1 MDFGWFSL
9 NFQTKPPD
17 CSYRK
22 HQKTLR
28 MAPELQ
34 CWLCLGV
41 WLSPWNPWHPHSP
54 AAGDMKSALRI
65 HQGRQDVHL
74 FSKAQL
80 LKCSLWLPSQRL
92 CHHSWKLRLATL
104 LMDCPA
110 SVIFL
115 RYKLS
120 ASRNS
125 SIVPWISWQNAP
137 NRSILHNC
145 GTFYTTACLP
155 INLIRWFSSA
165 VLLTRNGAAGAD
177 LHGMFFCQ
185 DLIAPENKCEF
196 TATQMGVVPV
206 QQTIFTFFGR
216 CFIVWVWN
224 IQVLRHLIRPANRKL
239 GHFST
244 GGLSDRFPSEVFL
257 CDSQQNGEMDIGGC
271 WLVWMP
277 LKMIDIVDECWWSYW

>member
-1 MDFGWFSL
+1 MFAVAAL
-9 NFQTKPPD
+9 P
-17 CSYRK
+17 
-22 HQKTLR
+22 
-28 MAPELQ
+28 APVPSFLET
-34 CWLCLGV
+34 
-41 WLSPWNPWHPHSP
+41 SPSNIVD
-54 AAGDMKSALRI
+54 G
-65 HQGRQDVHL
+65 
-74 FSKAQL
+74 
-80 LKCSLWLPSQRL
+80 LPSKCQFFAL
-92 CHHSWKLRLATL
+92 Q
-104 LMDCPA
+104 M
-110 SVIFL
+110 
-115 RYKLS
+115 S

-137 NRSILHNC
+137 PNRSTLHC
-145 GTFYTTACLP
+145 GTFYTTACHCLP
-155 INLIRWFSSA
+155 TCQPAPLMFICRPSDQERGGRRWPA
-165 VLLTRNGAAGAD
+165 W
-177 LHGMFFCQ
+177 HGFLFCQ

-244 GGLSDRFPSEVFL
+244 GGLSDRFWVFL